1 MIIGRC
7 LAVILI
13 LFALMEMSAKA
24 GTLSPT
30 IPMGQLTGG
39 GNVTSPEESGAA
51 LAPMSDGEK
60 QGFGCLI
67 SGSLSLGATLLANPN
82 EMIMVIAGGTLAPT
96 TTIGVGVAILGTVF
110 ASICAVGAIATPAIR
125 GGRRSGAAALNRA
138 ARPNPGPVTPDEAL
152 SYWQWCGRWRPLW

>member
-1 MIIGRC
+1 
-7 LAVILI
+7 LI
-13 LFALMEMSAKA
+13 LFASMEMSAKA

-30 IPMGQLTGG
+30 IPVGQLTGG

-110 ASICAVGAIATPAIR
+110 ASICAVGAIATPAILWTWNHYSVPWTWSEEA
-125 GGRRSGAAALNRA
+125 GGVVEGVR
-138 ARPNPGPVTPDEAL
+138 E
-152 SYWQWCGRWRPLW
+152 QQH